1 MRRVFIIRKDLH
13 LKPGKLAAMV
23 SHCAEAY
30 FTNMLKG
37 GIVKDNEFI
46 CLPAKQKYGNGEIGP
61 FLYKHPD
68 LCKMAMEA
76 FKAGQ
81 DFFYAPKEN
90 PKQTVT
96 ITVEM
101 PKDIWNKYVNGIFTK
116 TICEC
121 RNRSQLLKAEV
132 IAKELGLVEKIDYG
146 YINDSCKTD
155 LNPENE
161 DGTCTVGIWFKPL
174 PDDVAH
180 KISKKFQLYKDEHIA
195 V

>member
-30 FTNMLKG
+30 FTNILKG
-37 GIVKDNEFI
+37 GIVKDNEFT

-61 FLYKHPD
+61 FLYKHPN
-68 LCKMAMEA
+68 LYKMSKEA
-76 FKAGQ
+76 FEAGQ
-81 DFFYAPKEN
+81 DFFYAPEEN

-96 ITVEM
+96 ITIEM

-121 RNRSQLLKAEV
+121 RNRSQLSKAKA
-132 IAKELGLVEKIDYG
+132 IAKELGLVEKVDYG
-146 YINDSCKTD
+146 YINDRCLTD
-155 LNPENE
+155 LTPENE
-161 DGTCTVGIWFKPL
+161 DGTCTVGMWFRPL

-180 KISKKFQLYKDEHIA
+180 KISKKFQLYRDEHIA